1 MKKLLAVN
9 NYHYRRGGADSVFLD
24 HSSLFGQMGWK
35 VVPFC
40 MRHPNNF
47 KSQYE
52 KYFISEIEFGEK
64 YTLTEKALK
73 SLSIIYSFEAKRHVI
88 NLLEEEKFDICHCHN
103 IYHHISPSILPAVK
117 SYAVP
122 IVMTLH
128 DLKLC
133 CPNYQMLTHDG
144 ICERCKQKKYYNA
157 VRHKCIKNSLP
168 LSLLIAMESYVHQL
182 TKIYLKNV
190 DRFIVPSRFYG
201 KKMKEWGI
209 PEDQI
214 CHIPNYVDVTQDI
227 PEYTPGKKFLYFG
240 RLSQQKGLKTLLKA
254 AKEANIELL
263 IAGEGP
269 EKEALFSLVRK
280 LKCDVTFLGFLSG
293 NKLKDIIRSCRAS
306 ILPSEWYENAPMSI
320 KESYL
325 LGKPVIGA
333 DIGGIP
339 ELISNEV
346 TGFTFKSGS
355 VGQLANRLRH
365 MADMKESEVKAMGK
379 EARAFVEKHHN
390 QDLYVE
396 RVKKLYLE
404 LTH

>member
-1 MKKLLAVN
+1 MKKLLTVN

-24 HSSLFGQMGWK
+24 HSSLFSQMGWK
-35 VVPFC
+35 VVPFS
-40 MRHPNNF
+40 MQHPNNF

-64 YTLTEKALK
+64 YTLIEKVLK

-144 ICERCKQKKYYNA
+144 ICERCKKKKYYNA
-157 VRHKCIKNSLP
+157 IKHRCIKNSLS
-168 LSLLIAMESYVHQL
+168 LSILIAIESYVHQL
-182 TKIYLKNV
+182 TKIYLKNI
-190 DRFIVPSRFYG
+190 DRFIVPSRFYIR
-201 KKMKEWGI
+201 KMKECGI
-209 PEDQI
+209 PRHQI
-214 CHIPNYVDVTQDI
+214 CYIPNYVDVTLYI
-227 PEYTPGKKFLYFG
+227 PEYAPGKKFLYFG
-240 RLSQQKGLKTLLKA
+240 RLSQQKGLETLIKA
-254 AKEANIELL
+254 VNEADVELL

-269 EKEALFSLVRK
+269 EKEVLLRLVRK
-280 LKCDVTFLGFLSG
+280 LKCKVTFLGFLNG
-293 NKLKDIIRSCRAS
+293 NKLKDVIRSCRAS

-320 KESYL
+320 KESYAN
-325 LGKPVIGA
+325 GKPVIGA

-339 ELISNEV
+339 ELVSNEI

-355 VGQLANRLRH
+355 VEQLANRLRYV
-365 MADMKESEVKAMGK
+365 ADMKDCDVEAMGK
-379 EARAFVEKHHN
+379 EARVYVEKHHN
-390 QDLYVE
+390 KDLYVE
-396 RVKKLYLE
+396 RVKKLYSE
-404 LTH
+404 LTC